1 MLGGRGLLRDLRVLK
16 GEETTQKQDI
26 RERETHAAPP
36 SFLRHWM
43 NHKKEI
49 VRD

>member
-1 MLGGRGLLRDLRVLK
+1 MSGRK
-16 GEETTQKQDI
+16 GTPERSQSPQGRRTTQKQDI